1 MSSAIHIS
9 REHIMKRLPL
19 LLMVGSVV
27 IPAIC
32 LGCQKEPGSNND
44 VQQASQEPRSPLGG
58 RLQDDGRAP
67 VLASH
72 IKGQKG
78 GGNEAIDLQD
88 GKKEPLERKIVLTAD
103 IQLTVVDFAKAE
115 QELVRLI
122 QTVNG
127 FAAKSD
133 VAGAAGGSQT
143 GTWKIRVPVPKFT
156 EFQAAVKK
164 LGDVVRYTSD
174 AQDVSE
180 EYYDLTNRIKSKEDE
195 LAAMRRLF
203 DKASG
208 KIEEVLAVQREVSRA
223 QSELEQMKGRQ
234 RVLENLINLTTV
246 TVRLQER
253 GTYQPTEPPTFG
265 TTVEGTFFGSIN
277 ALIGLGKVLVIA
289 AVALAPWLPLLAVA
303 GVTIWLIVRRVG
315 RSSPVATA
323 TEVPKT
329 S

>member
-1 MSSAIHIS
+1 
-9 REHIMKRLPL
+9 MKRLPL

-44 VQQASQEPRSPLGG
+44 VQKAAQAPLGG
-58 RLQDDGRAP
+58 ARLQGDDRAP
-67 VLASH
+67 VLAGH
-72 IKGQKG
+72 NGVKG

-88 GKKEPLERKIVLTAD
+88 GKKEPLERKIVFIAD
-103 IQLTVVDFAKAE
+103 LQLTVADFAKAE
-115 QELVRLI
+115 QELARLI

-127 FAAKSD
+127 FAARSD

-143 GTWKIRVPVPKFT
+143 GTWKIRVPVPKFS
-156 EFQAAVKK
+156 EFQVAVKK
-164 LGDVVRYTSD
+164 LGDLVHYTSD

-180 EYYDLTNRIKSKEDE
+180 EYYDLINRIKSKEDE
-195 LAAMRRLF
+195 LAAMRKLF

-223 QSELEQMKGRQ
+223 QSELEQMRGRQ
-234 RVLENLINLTTV
+234 RVLENLVDLTTV

-253 GTYQPTEPPTFG
+253 GTYQPSEPPPFG

-315 RSSPVATA
+315 RSSPVAASA
-323 TEVPKT
+323 TDVPKT